1 MGLGDPKVPEEELIR
16 RFRGM
21 RVPEGI
27 FVNDRDECVSV
38 EVKRIIGNTLPSMA
52 GGRRHIKRSVRGR
65 EHIIWPWTSSVENA
79 LSKLR
84 LEIAKTYDIKVHHA
98 VFLIP
103 YSLPERSRRRVI
115 EHITTVATRH
125 LQTYD
130 TSTKVVYHIFQSD
143 ETIFDRLS
151 NT

>member
-16 RFRGM
+16 RFKGM

-27 FVNDRDECVSV
+27 FVNDSDECVSV

-52 GGRRHIKRSVRGR
+52 GGRR
-65 EHIIWPWTSSVENA
+65 
-79 LSKLR
+79 
-84 LEIAKTYDIKVHHA
+84 DIKVHHA

-115 EHITTVATRH
+115 EHITAVATRH

-130 TSTKVVYHIFQSD
+130 TSTKVMYHIFQSD